1 MSHQVEQAAGGAAE
15 IDPEECRTLAA
26 RCGLPLPLAAVLIR
40 RGVRSQEQA
49 DLFLSP
55 NLNQL
60 PPPAA
65 MLGMEQAVTL
75 LAAAVRE
82 ARPILVY
89 GDYDAD
95 GLTAA
100 AMLTDF
106 LRRCRHPA
114 VRCFIPHR
122 LDDGYGLH
130 ERHLVALG
138 REMQA
143 EWGRPPLLLTV
154 DCGISDLAPVAA
166 AKELGFTVIITDH
179 HRPGPTLPAADA
191 ILDPCRPGCPF
202 GEHELAG
209 VGVAFY
215 LITGLRRA
223 LAEQGFWAAG
233 QLPNL
238 KEYLDLVAIGT
249 LADMVKLQGVN
260 RILVRAGLEVL
271 GAQAR
276 RPGLAALA
284 AVAGITG
291 RPWRAEDI
299 AMLIAP
305 RLNAAGRLASP
316 AIALNLLLAE
326 NPTEAAKLAGELES
340 INLQRKELNE
350 SIYQSVRQ
358 RALATLA
365 DEPRHCLIFADPAW
379 HPGVVG
385 IAATRLLK
393 ELRQPVIIM
402 GMDNGI
408 ARGSGRSGDGIDLLE
423 AVMECQDLL
432 LEWGGHGAALGL
444 TIRAENLAQ
453 FGSRLEMALERQ
465 TGKAAGAAKGDE
477 APAADWIFA
486 DQRIEA
492 RLPEFYHRLEPFGAG
507 NPEPLFRVRGRL
519 SRPKVVGNSHLRFA
533 WRQEE
538 VAWDGIAFGLG
549 SLSARATLEEMEML
563 FSFRRNF
570 FRGEEKWQLHALDL
584 RPADV

>member
-1 MSHQVEQAAGGAAE
+1 MHQAERAAAE
-15 IDPEECRTLAA
+15 PAAIDPEECRVLAA
-26 RCGLPLPLAAVLIR
+26 QCGLPLPLAAVLIR

-60 PPPAA
+60 PSPAA
-65 MLGMEQAVTL
+65 MLGMEQAVAL

-154 DCGISDLAPVAA
+154 DCGISDLAQVAV

-215 LITGLRRA
+215 LIMGLRRA
-223 LAEQGFWAAG
+223 LAEQGFWTAG

-249 LADMVKLQGVN
+249 LADMVKLQGAN

-271 GAQAR
+271 AQPR
-276 RPGLAALA
+276 RPGLTALA
-284 AVAGITG
+284 AVAGISG

-316 AIALNLLLAE
+316 TISLDLLLAE
-326 NPTEAAKLAGELES
+326 NPAEAAKLAAELES

-350 SIYQSVRQ
+350 LIYQSVRQ

-365 DEPRHCLIFADPAW
+365 DGPRHCLMFADPAW

-385 IAATRLLK
+385 ISATRLLK
-393 ELRQPVIIM
+393 ELGRPVIIM
-402 GMDNGI
+402 AMNNGI
-408 ARGSGRSGDGIDLLE
+408 ARGSGRSTGNIDLLE
-423 AVMECQDLL
+423 AVRECQDLL

-453 FGSRLEMALERQ
+453 FGHRLEMALEQR
-465 TGKAAGAAKGDE
+465 TGNAAEMVVGRE
-477 APAADWIFA
+477 TPVADWDFS

-507 NPEPLFRVRGRL
+507 NPEPVFRVRGRL
-519 SRPKVVGNSHLRFA
+519 SRPKVVGNSHLRFV

-538 VAWDGIAFGLG
+538 ATWDGIAFGLG
-549 SLSARATLEEMEML
+549 SLSVRAEVEEIEML

-570 FRGEEKWQLHALDL
+570 FRGEEKWQIQAVDLHPIDG
-584 RPADV
+584 